1 LAKRIL
7 KMLNQYNE
15 SRHVAVQVDASVDVL
30 SRDEKKAAA
39 VKAIE
44 ALRAHGHAGIERN
57 LTAAAAIAALK
68 AEDLPHGEFGRFCTE
83 TLQISSTYRA
93 RLLRLHG
100 VSAHVPEALAWA
112 ATQKHRLAECQSV
125 LNLIKVVDDWLN
137 RDRSP
142 EPKSDSTTQARK
154 RSNDIIAEQERV
166 IEETAALVKERE
178 KAISEQEF
186 EIATRDDVIADLKR
200 RLAEC
205 EDEIA
210 ALRDPLTD
218 EAREQ
223 ALEAMTS
230 SRESAAGELAAI
242 AKRYHWRPK
251 DLRHDLENFT
261 AVQNSADA

>member
-1 LAKRIL
+1 
-7 KMLNQYNE
+7 MLNQDNE
-15 SRHVAVQVDASVDVL
+15 SRHVTVQVDASVDVL
-30 SRDEKKAAA
+30 SKDERKAAA

-44 ALRAHGHAGIERN
+44 ALRAHGNAGVERN

-68 AEDLPHGEFGRFCTE
+68 AEDLPPGEFGRFCTE

-125 LNLIKVVDDWLN
+125 QNLIKVVDDWHN
-137 RDRSP
+137 KDRSP
-142 EPKSDSTTQARK
+142 ESKSDSKTQERR
-154 RSNDIIAEQERV
+154 RSKDIIAEQEHV
-166 IEETAALVKERE
+166 IQETAALVKARDRTIFEH
-178 KAISEQEF
+178 EF
-186 EIATRDDVIADLKR
+186 EIATRDDVIADLQR

-205 EDEIA
+205 EDDIA
-210 ALRDPLTD
+210 ALRDPLPD

-230 SRESAAGELAAI
+230 SRETAAGELAAI
-242 AKRYHWRPK
+242 AKHY
-251 DLRHDLENFT
+251 FT
-261 AVQNSADA
+261 GA